1 MKGLL
6 LKKGFLFFISGV
18 ICLAGCSGLSLREN
32 KPLPDPSLPQ
42 QQQASF
48 HPPADRIALNLFEPL
63 QNALGSIFPVQDN
76 SANEILAV
84 AGDPISWEEETLLL
98 AEEKVPNADP
108 GQNVPLLPTVAEKEV
123 VAADPLSPAAEK
135 ENTPAE
141 IKMAQAGQASQSEF
155 IQRVIAGVQKPSEGR
170 NTFGDANGRYQDLF
184 DSLTADSP
192 SQLLPPNEIESETPS
207 LGQNPVST
215 LSAIFPSAFSE
226 KKVEEFIAFFQQKG
240 GSFFS
245 NALARSQAYEDMMKK
260 IFREKNLPE
269 ELFYL
274 ALIESGYNPHA
285 ISRSKAG
292 GIWQFIAR
300 TASRF
305 GLKVDKWVDERRDP
319 EKSTYAAAE
328 YLKSLYE
335 MFNCWDLAT
344 ASYNAGE
351 GKVSRAIK
359 KANSQDFWEISRSRY
374 LKQET
379 KRYVPMFLAAVLIAK
394 EPYKYGF
401 SNINYLP
408 PLVYEKVLV
417 PPDTSLVW
425 LAKVAET
432 DIAELRALNPAL
444 KRGQTP
450 PGSSLFEIKLPPGKK
465 EIYEKNLL
473 TYNPLAA
480 IKGKKHLVR
489 PGETL
494 TGIAKRYRV
503 KYQDLCELNG
513 LSPQSKIKPGI
524 RLLLP
529 P

>member
-6 LKKGFLFFISGV
+6 LKKVFLFFISGF

-63 QNALGSIFPVQDN
+63 QNAPESIFPVQDN

-84 AGDPISWEEETLLL
+84 AGDPISWEEETLFL
-98 AEEKVPNADP
+98 AEEKVQNADP

-155 IQRVIAGVQKPSEGR
+155 IQRVIAGVEKPSEGR
-170 NTFGDANGRYQDLF
+170 NT
-184 DSLTADSP
+184 
-192 SQLLPPNEIESETPS
+192 
-207 LGQNPVST
+207 LGQNPVSP
-215 LSAIFPSAFSE
+215 LSAIFPSAFNE

-351 GKVSRAIK
+351 GKVLRAMK
-359 KANSQDFWEISRSRY
+359 KANSQDFWEISRYRY

-394 EPYKYGF
+394 EPHKYGF

-417 PPDTSLVW
+417 PPDTGLVW

-444 KRGQTP
+444 KRGKTP

>member
-6 LKKGFLFFISGV
+6 LKKVFLFFISGF

-63 QNALGSIFPVQDN
+63 PNAPESIFPVQDN

-84 AGDPISWEEETLLL
+84 AGDPISWEEETLFL
-98 AEEKVPNADP
+98 AEEKVQNADP

-155 IQRVIAGVQKPSEGR
+155 IQRVIAGVEKPSEGR
-170 NTFGDANGRYQDLF
+170 NT
-184 DSLTADSP
+184 
-192 SQLLPPNEIESETPS
+192 
-207 LGQNPVST
+207 LGQNPVSP
-215 LSAIFPSAFSE
+215 LSAIFPSAFNE

-240 GSFFS
+240 GRFFS

-359 KANSQDFWEISRSRY
+359 KANSQDFWEISRYRY

-394 EPYKYGF
+394 EPHKYGF

-417 PPDTSLVW
+417 PPDTGLVW

-444 KRGQTP
+444 KRGKTP

>member
-6 LKKGFLFFISGV
+6 LKKVFLFFISGF

-63 QNALGSIFPVQDN
+63 QNAPGSIFPVQDN

-84 AGDPISWEEETLLL
+84 AGDPISWEEETLFL
-98 AEEKVPNADP
+98 AEEKVQNADP

-155 IQRVIAGVQKPSEGR
+155 IQRVIAGVEKPSEGR
-170 NTFGDANGRYQDLF
+170 NT
-184 DSLTADSP
+184 
-192 SQLLPPNEIESETPS
+192 
-207 LGQNPVST
+207 LGQNPVSP
-215 LSAIFPSAFSE
+215 LSAIFPSAFNE

-240 GSFFS
+240 GRFFS

-351 GKVSRAIK
+351 GKVLRAMK
-359 KANSQDFWEISRSRY
+359 KANSQDFWEISRYRY

-394 EPYKYGF
+394 EPHKYGF

-417 PPDTSLVW
+417 PPDTGLVW

-444 KRGQTP
+444 KRGKTP